1 VPELPEVETIVRAL
15 APRLRGRRIV
25 SAEFR
30 CLRVL
35 HGDPDKTAA
44 ALAGRKVLA
53 VRRHGKFIEMQLDG
67 GHSFVVHLGMTGKLL
82 MNGTPGRHTHAI
94 LTLDRGALLYDDS
107 RQFGRLEL
115 SAGLP
120 ARVRKLGPEPLEVTL
135 EEFVL
140 RVHGRKTKIKALL
153 LNQRFLRGI
162 GNIYADEAL
171 FRAQIHPQAIARR
184 LAAMAE
190 NAANVVAIE
199 LIAAAQGCDFHA
211 PMTSST
217 PLERVR
223 ALIRERVPR
232 LEHDRYL
239 APDIASAAELVRSG
253 ALAATT
259 EVALPNLEGTR
270 T

>member
-1 VPELPEVETIVRAL
+1 VPELPEVETITRAL

-35 HGDPDKTAA
+35 HGDPDKTAES
-44 ALAGRKVLA
+44 LAGRKVLA

-82 MNGTPGRHTHAI
+82 MNAAPGRHTHAI

-135 EEFVL
+135 DDFAVRVL
-140 RVHGRKTKIKALL
+140 GHKTKIKALL

-171 FRAQIHPQAIARR
+171 FRAGIHPLAIARR
-184 LAAMAE
+184 LRRDRLKKLHAAILKVLGEAID
-190 NAANVVAIE
+190 AGGSSVSDYVDVDGRQGSFQVRHNVY
-199 LIAAAQGCDFHA
+199 QKTGKPC
-211 PMTSST
+211 PRCGT
-217 PLERVR
+217 P
-223 ALIRERVPR
+223 IRKILVTQRGTHFCPR
-232 LEHDRYL
+232 CQKR
-239 APDIASAAELVRSG
+239 
-253 ALAATT
+253 
-259 EVALPNLEGTR
+259 
-270 T
+270 